1 MGVGGDRDAEG
12 RRAMTFLA
20 LNRFGRVVRTFN
32 ALDLARKYQSD
43 MERQGTTVLIRRAVE
58 QQRRAA

>member
-1 MGVGGDRDAEG
+1 
-12 RRAMTFLA
+12 MTFLA